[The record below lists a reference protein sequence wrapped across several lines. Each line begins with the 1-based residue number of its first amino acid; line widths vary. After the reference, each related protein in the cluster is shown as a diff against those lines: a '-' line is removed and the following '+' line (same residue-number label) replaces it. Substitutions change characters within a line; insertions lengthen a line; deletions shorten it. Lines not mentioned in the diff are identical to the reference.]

1 MTPENLLALVS
12 GQSIALAE
20 PVGGR
25 VPQWTLVEA
34 GFGMG
39 ALESPYSLAFCY
51 RYARDA
57 SVYRRLYAKLL
68 TESIRLAEF
77 EHWKTRL
84 NGKRYLEG
92 LVEIVMAEEWMS
104 DLNRQRLLIQ
114 MECNWPTG
122 VYHRQIARK
131 HRAIAMIL
139 DRWCAAAHEHI
150 ARRIRNDQEVE
161 LDEVG

>member
-1 MTPENLLALVS
+1 MTPETLLALVS

-25 VPQWTLVEA
+25 IPQWTLVEA

-39 ALESPYSLAFCY
+39 ELRSPYLLAFWY
-51 RYARDA
+51 RYARDR
-57 SVYRRLYAKLL
+57 SVYQRLYEELRA
-68 TESIRLAEF
+68 ESIRLAEA

-84 NGKRYLEG
+84 NGGRYMDG
-92 LVEIVMAEEWMS
+92 LVGIVLAEEWMS
-104 DLNRQRLLIQ
+104 NLDRQRLLVQ
-114 MECNWPTG
+114 MQCNWPSG
-122 VYHRQIARK
+122 LYDEQIARK

-150 ARRIRNDQEVE
+150 AQRIRTEDVDAELEVA
-161 LDEVG
+161 